1 VSAPGS
7 AEPTRL
13 IDYLTLA
20 CRHLEKKGIASP
32 RLDAELLLAAT
43 LGLSRL
49 ELYTKHDRPL
59 DRREVDR
66 FRDLVRRRAGREPV
80 AYITGK
86 REFWSMEFSVDR
98 RVLIPRP
105 ETELLVEVTL
115 ERLRNGSGPA
125 SPDSLR
131 LLEIG
136 TGSGAVAVVL
146 ATKLPGATVL
156 ATDASAAA
164 LEVAPA
170 NARAHGVTER
180 IRFAHGD
187 AFAPIAEGAQ
197 RERFHAI
204 VSNPPYCGE
213 GEIAAM
219 EPEVR
224 EWEPRSALV
233 SGHDGM
239 DVTRRLVEGAPEFL
253 EPGGWLVLEMGTQAS
268 ATRELF
274 SQDGWQEVA
283 TFSDLAGHPRVIAA
297 RRPQVAPR
305 G

>member
-1 VSAPGS
+1 VSAPGT

-20 CRHLEKKGIASP
+20 YRHLEKKGIASP

-43 LGLSRL
+43 LGLSRI
-49 ELYTKHDRPL
+49 ELYTNHDRPL
-59 DRREVDR
+59 DRGEVDR
-66 FRDLVRRRAGREPV
+66 FRELVRRRAGREPV

-115 ERLRNGSGPA
+115 ERLRNGSGPGC
-125 SPDSLR
+125 PGPLR

-136 TGSGAVAVVL
+136 TGSGAVAVAL
-146 ATKLPGATVL
+146 ATELPGATVV

-180 IRFAHGD
+180 LRFVHGD
-187 AFAPIAEGAQ
+187 AFVPLAGRAQ

-204 VSNPPYCGE
+204 VSNPPYCGAD
-213 GEIAAM
+213 EIAAM

-233 SGHDGM
+233 AGHDGM
-239 DVTRRLVEGAPEFL
+239 DVTRRLVEGAPDFL

-268 ATRELF
+268 PTRDLF

-283 TFSDLAGHPRVIAA
+283 TVSDLAGHPRVIAA
-297 RRPQVAPR
+297 RRPGEAPR